1 MLNYALEMVEQPS
14 MASTFQVPDTSVAGR
29 IEQVSGIRP
38 VTLLIAFGIVLITAI
53 LIATGI
59 AANGL
64 RQQAIAATES
74 ELGRI
79 GTVLAAAG
87 DRSLKAVDAQLAD
100 IAERV
105 GPVGDAS
112 GDGLRAAAARPETAA
127 LLRGKLGRFPAL
139 AAVALIAAD
148 GTVLDRAGAWPDADA
163 GWGELVAALRAR
175 PDHRSSLG
183 APIRDLQGGTVGIPL
198 AHRIEGPQGMPV
210 GAIVGLIP
218 TGDLAELFAS
228 AALAPDAAIV
238 LLRSDGELLAR
249 YPEQS
254 GAISHIARDGELSAL
269 LHDVTAT
276 MVRGVLSPEGAWRI
290 EAVRA
295 LADYPAAVMIS
306 RDADQVLAGWARQ
319 GSWYGGFALA
329 GAIAIGLMVYLIAR
343 QFRTYTAL
351 AAVRA
356 ENIESERARLAAEA
370 ELLKAERL
378 SVLGQLTATVAHELR
393 NPLSAIRN
401 TLFTV
406 NELATAA
413 GVKLDR
419 PVARMERSV
428 ERCDRIISDLLEY
441 TRNRELNRHD
451 VAFDRW
457 LGEVLAEQPI
467 APPVVLTAALD
478 AADTLVSIDAD
489 RIRRVV
495 INLVDNAVQAVTDMP
510 ADRDKQI
517 TVRTAAV
524 DGDMV
529 LVVEDTGPGIAPE
542 NLARIF
548 EPLFSTKSFG
558 TGLGLP
564 TVKQIVNQ
572 HGGMIAIDSEVG
584 LGTRV
589 TVRLPLAAEAVEEL
603 REAA

>member
-1 MLNYALEMVEQPS
+1 
-14 MASTFQVPDTSVAGR
+14 
-29 IEQVSGIRP
+29 
-38 VTLLIAFGIVLITAI
+38 
-53 LIATGI
+53 
-59 AANGL
+59 
-64 RQQAIAATES
+64 
-74 ELGRI
+74 
-79 GTVLAAAG
+79 
-87 DRSLKAVDAQLAD
+87 
-100 IAERV
+100 
-105 GPVGDAS
+105 
-112 GDGLRAAAARPETAA
+112 
-127 LLRGKLGRFPAL
+127 
-139 AAVALIAAD
+139 
-148 GTVLDRAGAWPDADA
+148 
-163 GWGELVAALRAR
+163 
-175 PDHRSSLG
+175 
-183 APIRDLQGGTVGIPL
+183 
-198 AHRIEGPQGMPV
+198 
-210 GAIVGLIP
+210 
-218 TGDLAELFAS
+218 
-228 AALAPDAAIV
+228 
-238 LLRSDGELLAR
+238 
-249 YPEQS
+249 
-254 GAISHIARDGELSAL
+254 
-269 LHDVTAT
+269 
-276 MVRGVLSPEGAWRI
+276 
-290 EAVRA
+290 
-295 LADYPAAVMIS
+295 
-306 RDADQVLAGWARQ
+306 
-319 GSWYGGFALA
+319 
-329 GAIAIGLMVYLIAR
+329 LIAR
-343 QFRTYTAL
+343 QFRTHVAL
-351 AAVRA
+351 AAIRA
-356 ENIESERARLAAEA
+356 EKIEIERARLAAEA

-406 NELATAA
+406 NELATGA
-413 GVKLDR
+413 GLKLDR

-441 TRNRELNRHD
+441 TRNRELNRDD

-524 DGDMV
+524 GGDMV
-529 LVVEDTGPGIAPE
+529 LVLQDTGPGIAPE